1 MYERLLATMTRS
13 RSGEPGSLRAWARH
27 LLSELAVQDWLV
39 FAYLWVLF
47 GSVAIFASPSDAKTG
62 LLQKLGALIALLV
75 ATLVA
80 VRGSIL
86 THPRASALSY
96 RIVVYGVVQ
105 ASYFLLKG
113 LLPLVSDRAYDAELL
128 ALDLKVFGFEPALVM
143 DRFVNLY
150 TTEWFAFFYYGYF
163 FVLAVHVLPFLFVA
177 RRMKLFAE
185 FALGL
190 FTVYCV
196 AHSLYMLVPGWGP
209 VRYLASD
216 FQNALVPGF
225 WMERVLEAVNGAGAQ
240 KDIFPSLHTAGPL
253 FILLFSFR
261 HRDKHPF
268 RYSWPITGF
277 FVGNIILATMFLRW
291 HYLIDVVAGI
301 SLATGAVLG
310 AGWLS
315 SREVSR
321 RERLG
326 LQPVW
331 MPLWPEPSPV
341 PVADPTPEP
350 AIESEPNASLHS
362 ARQ

>member
-1 MYERLLATMTRS
+1 MSEGMLANTKGPRS
-13 RSGEPGSLRAWARH
+13 DEPGAPRSWVRRLV
-27 LLSELAVQDWLV
+27 SELALQDWVVLI
-39 FAYLWVLF
+39 YLCVLF
-47 GSVAIFASPSDAKTG
+47 GSVAVLATPSDAKTG
-62 LLQKLGALIALLV
+62 MLQKIGALIA
-75 ATLVA
+75 ALVA
-80 VRGSIL
+80 VLVAIRGSIL
-86 THPRASALSY
+86 TRPIVASLAY

-105 ASYFLLKG
+105 VSYFLLRG
-113 LLPLVSDRAYDAELL
+113 LLPLVSDAAYDRQLL
-128 ALDLKVFGFEPALVM
+128 AIDLTVFRFEPALVM

-163 FVLAVHVLPFLFVA
+163 FVLGLHVLPFLFVA

-196 AHSLYMLVPGWGP
+196 AHVLYMVVPGWGP
-209 VRYLASD
+209 VRHLASD

-240 KDIFPSLHTAGPL
+240 KDIFPSLHTGGPT
-253 FILLFSFR
+253 FIFLFSLR
-261 HRDKHPF
+261 HRDKYPF
-268 RYSWPITGF
+268 RYTWPITGF
-277 FVGNIILATMFLRW
+277 FVANIVIATMFLRW

-301 SLATGAVLG
+301 ALAAGACLG

-315 SREVSR
+315 PREVAR

-331 MPLWPEPSPV
+331 MPLWPQRAPQGEGAADTSP
-341 PVADPTPEP
+341 
-350 AIESEPNASLHS
+350 SLHS
-362 ARQ
+362 AQQ

>member
-1 MYERLLATMTRS
+1 MYERFLATMTRA
-13 RSGEPGSLRAWARH
+13 RSGETGSFRAWSKR
-27 LLSELAVQDWLV
+27 LLSELALQDWLV
-39 FAYLWVLF
+39 FAYLTVLF
-47 GSVAIFASPSDAKTG
+47 GAVAICASPSDARTG
-62 LLQKLGALIALLV
+62 MLQKLGALIALLV

-86 THPRASALSY
+86 THPKASALSY
-96 RIVVYGVVQ
+96 RIVIYGVVQ

-113 LLPLVSDRAYDAELL
+113 LLPLVSDRSYDAQLL

-143 DRFVNLY
+143 DRFVSLY

-163 FVLAVHVLPFLFVA
+163 FVLATHVLPFLFAA

-185 FALGL
+185 FGLGL

-196 AHSLYMLVPGWGP
+196 AHVLYMVVPGWGP

-216 FQNALVPGF
+216 FHHALVPGF
-225 WMERVLEAVNGAGAQ
+225 WMQRVLEAVNGAGAQ

-268 RYSWPITGF
+268 RYSWPVTAF

-301 SLATGAVLG
+301 TLSTGAVLG

-326 LQPVW
+326 LQQI
-331 MPLWPEPSPV
+331 WPQLLPERTPERVEGPSSEPS
-341 PVADPTPEP
+341 
-350 AIESEPNASLHS
+350 IE
-362 ARQ
+362 

>member
-1 MYERLLATMTRS
+1 MLT
-13 RSGEPGSLRAWARH
+13 
-27 LLSELAVQDWLV
+27 
-39 FAYLWVLF
+39 YLWVLF
-47 GSVAIFASPSDAKTG
+47 GSVAIFASASDAKTG
-62 LLQKLGALIALLV
+62 MLQKIGALIALLV
-75 ATLVA
+75 ITLIA
-80 VRGSIL
+80 IRGSLL
-86 THPRASALSY
+86 THPRVTALSY
-96 RIVVYGVVQ
+96 RIVIYGVVQ
-105 ASYFLLKG
+105 ISYFLLKG

-163 FVLAVHVLPFLFVA
+163 FVLAFHVLPFLFVA

-185 FALGL
+185 FGLGL

-196 AHSLYMLVPGWGP
+196 AHVLYMVVPGWGP

-253 FILLFSFR
+253 FIVLFSFR

-268 RYSWPITGF
+268 RYSWPITAF

-301 SLATGAVLG
+301 TLATGACLG

-315 SREVSR
+315 AREVAR
-321 RERLG
+321 RDRLG
-326 LQPVW
+326 LQSIW
-331 MPLWPEPSPV
+331 MPLWPERV
-341 PVADPTPEP
+341 PQTVTEPAPEP
-350 AIESEPNASLHS
+350 SIDSEPSASLHS